1 MKGSIIA
8 VDGVAVNSYL
18 GNVFQLAIAQ
28 RMDIEVTIPKIGISP
43 ILGQV
48 EGQKKQTGIIL
59 TTNRNDKN
67 LTIPIVA
74 SSNLGAF
81 SYKQLRGLHYKKD
94 FIKVDNIDK
103 TIELKLI
110 LCLAS

>member
-1 MKGSIIA
+1 MKGNIIV
-8 VDGVAVNSYL
+8 VDRVAVKPYL

-28 RMDIEVTIPKIGISP
+28 RMDIEVTILKIGTFP

-67 LTIPIVA
+67 LTIPRVV

-81 SYKQLRGLHYKKD
+81 SYKQLREVT
-94 FIKVDNIDK
+94 F
-103 TIELKLI
+103 
-110 LCLAS
+110 